1 MPDDSEQMIIFPRML
16 FTNHAD
22 SFFPAY
28 GFRSA
33 GLGLRQVMIYATV
46 IYNSMSRVTGK
57 MAAMKNLL
65 IHRRVARLKT
75 LKMMLGGTCQEVVS
89 TGSLWWGLTNALD

>member
-1 MPDDSEQMIIFPRML
+1 MPIDSEQTIIFSRIL

-28 GFRSA
+28 GFRRE
-33 GLGLRQVMIYATV
+33 GLGLRQVMIYAAA

-57 MAAMKNLL
+57 MAAMRNLL
-65 IHRRVARLKT
+65 IHHRVARLKT
-75 LKMMLGGTCQEVVS
+75 LKMMLGSLSRGGEHGQPVVGVDKC
-89 TGSLWWGLTNALD
+89 T